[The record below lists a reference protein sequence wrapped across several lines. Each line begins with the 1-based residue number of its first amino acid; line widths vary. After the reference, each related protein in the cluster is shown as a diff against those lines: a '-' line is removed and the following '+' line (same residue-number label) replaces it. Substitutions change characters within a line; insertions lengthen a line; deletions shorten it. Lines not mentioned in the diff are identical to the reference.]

1 MWRGR
6 GLEAMNSAK
15 REDWNQLSD
24 KKPERL
30 ELPLES
36 ADGAEEGGEPNLG
49 RFLSEARERR
59 GVAQDVAIRET
70 KIPEYYL
77 RMLESNDYSMI
88 SDQLYL
94 LPFLRRYA
102 TYLAL
107 DPEEIAMR
115 FVREVQRADNIPPAR
130 IDEPLLPENRRHYN
144 WIAIGGVVVLLAIIA
159 FAYAAIS
166 RRRQE
171 ASIPPTSTS
180 AGNASSD
187 SQRAP

>member
-1 MWRGR
+1 
-6 GLEAMNSAK
+6 MNSAK

-24 KKPERL
+24 KKSEL
-30 ELPLES
+30 SELPLES
-36 ADGAEEGGEPNLG
+36 TDGAEESGEPSLG

-59 GVAQDVAIRET
+59 GVAQAVAVRET
-70 KIPEYYL
+70 KIPEHYL

-107 DPEEIAMR
+107 DPEDIAMR
-115 FVREVQRADNIPPAR
+115 FVREVQRADNVPPAR
-130 IDEPLLPENRRHYN
+130 IDQPLIPERRRQYN
-144 WIAIGGVVVLLAIIA
+144 WIAIGGVVALLAIIA
-159 FAYAAIS
+159 FAWAAIS
-166 RRRQE
+166 RHHRE
-171 ASIPPTSTS
+171 TAVPATSTS
-180 AGNASSD
+180 TANPSAN

>member
-1 MWRGR
+1 
-6 GLEAMNSAK
+6 MNSAK
-15 REDWNQLSD
+15 REDWNQLSE
-24 KKPERL
+24 KKPERS
-30 ELPLES
+30 EVPPES
-36 ADGAEEGGEPNLG
+36 ADGAEESGEPNLG

-59 GVAQDVAIRET
+59 GVAQDAAIRET
-70 KIPEYYL
+70 KIPEHYL

-130 IDEPLLPENRRHYN
+130 IDEPLLPESRLRHYN
-144 WIAIGGVVVLLAIIA
+144 WIAIGGVVALLAIIA

-166 RRRQE
+166 KHRQE
-171 ASIPPTSTS
+171 ASIPAASTS
-180 AGNASSD
+180 AGSASPD